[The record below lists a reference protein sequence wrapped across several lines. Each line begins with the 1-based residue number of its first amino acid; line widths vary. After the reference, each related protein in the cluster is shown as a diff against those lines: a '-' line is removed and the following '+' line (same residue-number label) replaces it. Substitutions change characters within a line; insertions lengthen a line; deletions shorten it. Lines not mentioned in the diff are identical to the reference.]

1 MLAGSIHFV
10 PPPENR
16 MQNIDQSKFVR
27 SAGGFAIGEG
37 ILLLIGGILLVITN
51 KEHLVDFLSEFTGAL
66 LVIAGIIGIVRT
78 AYTAEHRSSWIG
90 PLIAILSGTILLL
103 DGQIAASALMS
114 VLGVMLLM
122 VGLIQISAGFG
133 SRTSGNDRWGL
144 LLMAGMLS
152 SIMGIIILMKP
163 MLAMYVFT
171 IFFGLWLT
179 ILGIVMIRSGVEI
192 RRLIP
197 RSH

>member
-1 MLAGSIHFV
+1 
-10 PPPENR
+10 
-16 MQNIDQSKFVR
+16 MQNVDQTKFVR

-37 ILLLIGGILLVITN
+37 MLLLIGGILLVITN

-66 LVIAGIIGIVRT
+66 LVIAGIIGIIRT
-78 AYTAEHRSSWIG
+78 SNTSQHGSSWIG
-90 PLIAILSGTILLL
+90 PLIAMLSGMILLL

-122 VGLIQISAGFG
+122 VGVIQISAGFG

-144 LLMAGMLS
+144 LLMAGTLS

-179 ILGIVMIRSGVEI
+179 LLGIVMIRTGIEI
-192 RRLIP
+192 RRINP